1 MTVAILKEGL
11 GAMGL
16 SKSGNKPE
24 LFLRAKEALQEQG
37 IMPGRRDSEMRD
49 VKKEKKPVKR
59 EVEMKAGKP
68 KKYDSMDD
76 ESDHEP
82 SRAQKLKKESS
93 SPKKKSKED
102 WDSSSDLEM
111 VDSKPNV
118 LFLDDD
124 SD

>member
-1 MTVAILKEGL
+1 
-11 GAMGL
+11 MGL

-24 LFLRAKEALQEQG
+24 LYLRAKEALQAQG
-37 IMPGRRDSEMRD
+37 IMPGGRDVEMRD
-49 VKKEKKPVKR
+49 EKKEKKPVKR
-59 EVEMKAGKP
+59 ENGMEMKKEKGKAS
-68 KKYDSMDD
+68 KYDSMEDD
-76 ESDHEP
+76 SDPEP
-82 SRAQKLKKESS
+82 SRVRKVKKESS

-111 VDSKPNV
+111 KDSKPNL